1 MNLTYLLVELQNVD
15 LQSDENAR
23 TRAAV
28 ESKLA
33 DSSALNVARA
43 EIDAGAAQHDALE
56 HQLSALEL
64 ETGSLTDKLKQVNE
78 RLYSGRITNAKELA
92 GLNDDEKM
100 LQKRKRELED
110 KELALMEQ
118 LENAALLLQTGRAA
132 YEKGLT
138 QSNAQHERERVVL
151 QQLDT
156 SDSALAEKRES
167 LRARLDAQTLRIYDH
182 LRAVKKGRAVAL
194 MKNASCGQCGY
205 GVPGGL
211 ISRVQ
216 AGSELVFCSNCE
228 RILAP

>member
-15 LQSDENAR
+15 LNSDENAR
-23 TRAAV
+23 ARAVV

-33 DSSALNVARA
+33 DSSALNAARA
-43 EIDAGAAQHDALE
+43 QVDAGAAQNTELE
-56 HQLSALEL
+56 HQLRTLEL
-64 ETGSLTDKLKQVNE
+64 ETGSLTEKLKQVNE

-118 LENAALLLQTGRAA
+118 LESAANLLQSGRAA
-132 YEKGLT
+132 YENRLA
-138 QSNAQHERERVVL
+138 QSNAQHERERVAL
-151 QQLDT
+151 QQLDA
-156 SDSALAEKRES
+156 SDLELAQKRES
-167 LRARLDAQTLRIYDH
+167 LRARLGAQTLQTYDH
-182 LRAVKKGRAVAL
+182 LRAAKKGRAVAI